1 MLHLVLRS
9 RVPSPPIL
17 PQPPDSSLTVLHDP
31 LSDYL
36 RASRPIVSRV
46 LSALVTHPSATLSSV
61 SALITK
67 VAGFASSDRLYY
79 AAHLVSGP
87 AHSPSSGGA
96 LVFPLEVLE
105 DRQFEFGFRAAAVPH
120 LCAMLLALEGDP
132 DALNIPIPRTHAEAV
147 SRPWA
152 LYWIATEDAEMTS
165 YRSTG
170 TYVDAVPP
178 LQANVVSAMWLYK
191 VKRPP
196 GAPPVFKA
204 RYVARGFSQREG
216 VEIFQTFAPT
226 PNMTTLW
233 VLLHIAAQRDYEFHS
248 LDFST
253 AFLQGSLHEQIW
265 LPLDFFLS
273 SADPSLFV
281 RRGSTPFFVLVY
293 VDDLVFATPDRRALA
308 SVKEELQR
316 RHTCIDLGELQ
327 CYLGQQIT
335 MDRTA
340 RTITLTQ
347 SHMVEQILTRFR
359 FPFSKVQPTPLAL
372 DHGLMAP
379 PSDEPF
385 ESSGSYPE
393 LVGCLMVA
401 KYVAST
407 SGMGLV
413 LGGKQPATLTGYSD
427 SSWADDA
434 ESLWS
439 TQAVRQRCTLRP
451 WPPKSFAGCLS
462 SSPTLVSDHALLRLV
477 GKAKHIQLRCFLLR
491 EFQQRGQARVVR
503 VVSKAN
509 TADIFTK
516 ALPPCA
522 HQRFCT
528 QLGLCVYMLPLAC
541 VEMLCLVPMYLFLYI
556 SESMHVDWL
565 CGPLFALRLCGDVVI
580 HPELHRLLVSCCCRP
595 VFGGSGGSEG
605 NGGGRGGGSGGSGG
619 GSGGFGGGGGG
630 SDGGWGGGGGGSG
643 SGRGGSGGGRVGAAQ
658 RGGSGGGQ
666 RQQQQRRSETPTP
679 QQLREWF
686 AQRGASGG
694 SVRCLYVIRTGVRA
708 GQTCRKFHTLQRCF
722 SRLDDAWRAEFG
734 DEAERPRWQELH
746 RSGVNIFARE
756 YDAIIAAMYALS
768 VIAEGDYFLCV
779 PPDPGT
785 EAAALGASESALPG
799 TTPAEAL
806 HTFTLDSG
814 RHQATFTYRPGSSL
828 YTLTTEPPQ
837 VAASSQVSA
846 SGQVAAPCSCRLLS
860 HQNLLWHHRL
870 GHPSLPRLRGMH
882 SRLLVSGLPRSL
894 PPLPPTPALPC
905 LPCVEVR
912 QHTAPHSSLFPP
924 SSALLQTLHVDVWGL
939 ARVSGQGSKR
949 YFLLV
954 VEDYTRYT
962 MVFPLHSKGQVPD
975 VLIPWIRTARL
986 QLHERFREDLP
997 VLRLH
1002 SDRGGEFSS
1011 DLLREFCRGEGI
1023 LKSFTLAAS
1032 S

>member
-233 VLLHIAAQRDYEFHS
+233 QLRRLVYGLCQPPREWHNTLHTTLAA
-248 LDFST
+248 
-253 AFLQGSLHEQIW
+253 
-265 LPLDFFLS
+265 LDFFLS

-393 LVGCLMVA
+393 LVGCL
-401 KYVAST
+401 
-407 SGMGLV
+407 
-413 LGGKQPATLTGYSD
+413 
-427 SSWADDA
+427 
-434 ESLWS
+434 
-439 TQAVRQRCTLRP
+439 
-451 WPPKSFAGCLS
+451 
-462 SSPTLVSDHALLRLV
+462 
-477 GKAKHIQLRCFLLR
+477 I
-491 EFQQRGQARVVR
+491 
-503 VVSKAN
+503 
-509 TADIFTK
+509 
-516 ALPPCA
+516 
-522 HQRFCT
+522 
-528 QLGLCVYMLPLAC
+528 
-541 VEMLCLVPMYLFLYI
+541 
-556 SESMHVDWL
+556 
-565 CGPLFALRLCGDVVI
+565 
-580 HPELHRLLVSCCCRP
+580 
-595 VFGGSGGSEG
+595 GGSGGSEG

-694 SVRCLYVIRTGVRA
+694 SVRCLYVIRT
-708 GQTCRKFHTLQRCF
+708 
-722 SRLDDAWRAEFG
+722 EFG

-1002 SDRGGEFSS
+1002 SDRGDKLSS
-1011 DLLREFCRGEGI
+1011 RAIFCDFLGFPPDVHGWKFYHPTSRRVLPSQDGAVPSGVSQVDPLPLTVPIKVAVDSGATRG
-1023 LKSFTLAAS
+1023 AAS
-1032 S
+1032 GGAKPASAEPGVAGPEGAKPRGTESEGAESGGAEPEGVEPRGAESEGAESGGAEPRGTACAGGPSGASP